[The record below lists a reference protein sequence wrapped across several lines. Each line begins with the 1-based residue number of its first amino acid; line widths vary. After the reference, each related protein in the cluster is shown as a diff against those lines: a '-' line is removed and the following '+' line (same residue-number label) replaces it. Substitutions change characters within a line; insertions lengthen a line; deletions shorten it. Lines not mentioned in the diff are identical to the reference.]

1 MPRNR
6 KPKPP
11 HEAAAPKPATSAEVS
26 KILYSPGFDKLD
38 PELQTAILRKLILDD
53 STQASNTPPA
63 EDFAAYKNRKLFD
76 SKLLA
81 FWLVLGLFLLFAS
94 LFVAI
99 FVYVTLKNG
108 VLNSTDVITGLFG
121 TIAEVLKIIFGAT

>member
-11 HEAAAPKPATSAEVS
+11 QEAAAPKPATSAEVS

-38 PELQTAILRKLILDD
+38 PELQTAILRKLILEDH
-53 STQASNTPPA
+53 TQAGNTPVV
-63 EDFAAYKNRKLFD
+63 ENFDAYKNRKLFD

>member
-11 HEAAAPKPATSAEVS
+11 QEAAPPKPATSAEVS

-38 PELQTAILRKLILDD
+38 PELQTAILRKLILEDH
-53 STQASNTPPA
+53 TQAGNTPVV
-63 EDFAAYKNRKLFD
+63 ENFDAYKNRKLFD

>member
-6 KPKPP
+6 KPKPIQNA
-11 HEAAAPKPATSAEVS
+11 EPKPATSAEVS

-53 STQASNTPPA
+53 STQASNTPPT
-63 EDFAAYKNRKLFD
+63 EDFAAYKDRTLFN

-81 FWLVLGLFLLFAS
+81 FWLVMGLFLLFAIA
-94 LFVAI
+94 FVSI
-99 FVYVTLKNG
+99 FVYVTLKQG
-108 VLNSTDVITGLFG
+108 VLNNTDVITGLFS
-121 TIAEVLKIIFGAT
+121 TIAEVLKIIFGVT

>member
-6 KPKPP
+6 KPKPIQN
-11 HEAAAPKPATSAEVS
+11 ADPKPVTSAEVS

-63 EDFAAYKNRKLFD
+63 EDFAAYKDRTLFN

-81 FWLVLGLFLLFAS
+81 FWLVLGLFS
-94 LFVAI
+94 LMFDSYKGAI
-99 FVYVTLKNG
+99 L
-108 VLNSTDVITGLFG
+108 
-121 TIAEVLKIIFGAT
+121 

>member
-11 HEAAAPKPATSAEVS
+11 QEAAAPKLATSAEVS

-38 PELQTAILRKLILDD
+38 PELQTAILRKLILEDH
-53 STQASNTPPA
+53 TQAGNTPVV
-63 EDFAAYKNRKLFD
+63 ENFDAYKNRKLFD